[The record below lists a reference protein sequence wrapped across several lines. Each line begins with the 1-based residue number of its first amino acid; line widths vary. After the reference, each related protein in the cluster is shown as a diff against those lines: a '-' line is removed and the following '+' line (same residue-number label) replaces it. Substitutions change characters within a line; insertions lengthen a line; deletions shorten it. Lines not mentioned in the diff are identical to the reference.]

1 MPQDRLVAAYL
12 RVSTEMQSTELQR
25 REIEG
30 FLQGKGFRE
39 IVFFEDKQTGTNA
52 NRPRLQEMLSRVRR
66 GDIGVVIVW
75 KLDRLFRSLK
85 DLVNT
90 LHEFSENG
98 TSFISVKDNLDFTT
112 STGRLMV
119 NILGAFA
126 QFEADLIRSRVIAG
140 LANARAM
147 GKVLGRRPSIPRDV
161 VRELRLQGL
170 SLSQIAS
177 KIGVTKSGVSKTL
190 SSLGL
195 KAGLTRH

>member
-1 MPQDRLVAAYL
+1 
-12 RVSTEMQSTELQR
+12 MQSTELQR